1 MCMCERHT
9 HTPGSAFIAALPC
22 KTLLELAVGWA
33 AGALARDTT
42 FAITGV
48 ESFLR
53 DGGGPTEDVG
63 AMERFA
69 R

>member
-1 MCMCERHT
+1 M
-9 HTPGSAFIAALPC
+9 
-22 KTLLELAVGWA
+22 GWA

-53 DGGGPTEDVG
+53 EGGPDEDVG
-63 AMERFA
+63 VMERFA
-69 R
+69 V